1 MVRWGRVV
9 LLVGLVVVGVLVVR
23 AFQSR
28 NGCPSGTS
36 YNVTSFTEEC
46 DYSNGVTACIQSFL
60 VVGTYGDAQDHGGF
74 PKCPTEG
81 PRSGTPP
88 PGAPV
93 SSAQHARDEA
103 AFLQAC
109 AAYLAPTFP
118 VPEFPV
124 ERYCRCFL
132 RSAESTPGSDAN
144 GSSDDLHQIVSGVP
158 DSDGYRGVNDWI
170 FHYGTYSC
178 YS

>member
-1 MVRWGRVV
+1 VRWGRVAF
-9 LLVGLVVVGVLVVR
+9 LVGLVVLGGLLVQ
-23 AFQSR
+23 AFSQSQ

-36 YNVTSFTEEC
+36 YTVTTFTEEC
-46 DYSNGVTACIQSFL
+46 DYPNGVTACIQSFL

-88 PGAPV
+88 IGAPV

-109 AAYLAPTFP
+109 AAYLASVFPGPGFP
-118 VPEFPV
+118 VDTW
-124 ERYCRCFL
+124 CRCFL
-132 RSAESTPGSDAN
+132 RYAESTPGSAAN
-144 GSSDDLHQIVSGVP
+144 ESSDDLDQIVSRVP
-158 DSDGYRGVNDWI
+158 DSDGIRGVGKWI
-170 FHYGTYSC
+170 GYYGTYSC